1 MLDANAL
8 AQLQSLK
15 SDIKSTTPEPLVM
28 RGTVKGTGRSFGFV
42 IAADATEY
50 FLPPDAMAKVFPGD
64 EVEFTIVETAEG
76 KVNADLVKLVSS
88 PLTAFMGRYVV
99 RGKAQGVE
107 PEVIGHAKWLF
118 VPPKKTA
125 DAANGQW
132 VKAKVTRH
140 PWETGKAQAEVVDVI
155 GSEEEPGTWHA
166 IATEKHQ
173 LPRDFSADTLA
184 AAEALDEALIE
195 AASADRTDLRDI
207 PFVTIDNASTKDMD
221 DALYAEVTD
230 DGWLLRVAIADPA
243 AWFNTDSPLETEARQ
258 RLTTTYLPGR
268 PISMLPERLANELC
282 SLVPNADRLALV
294 FHIRVATDGSLSK
307 LAITPSVIRSTAK
320 LSYQQVSEWL
330 DGAEPI
336 PAAHWHLETLKQ
348 CCHALFDWRKNNALI
363 MQERPDYRVKVDEQL
378 NVTGVVKEERN
389 IANSLVEE
397 SMLAVNRIAAAWLA
411 EDSALF
417 MTHAG
422 FRPDREEELKGL
434 LREFATDVADTD
446 GHDPEGFKTILRAAR
461 AIEDFPLQNVLLKRL
476 ERGAWS
482 TTAAP
487 HFGLGFDQ
495 YTTVTSPI
503 RKYTDLALHRLIHAK
518 LAGQP
523 FTLPVGL
530 TDDLNNRLGNSRKA
544 ANEVENRLRLEWL
557 SKQPEQTWQATVV
570 HINSGGIIA
579 QLNDNGAAG
588 FIDLRSQ
595 KKKLSYDPLRMM
607 MKGENQSFML
617 NQPLVVAIAKIEGD
631 KLELSLVEADQMDFP
646 ATDPLFTP

>member
-1 MLDANAL
+1 MLDAKAL

-28 RGTVKGTGRSFGFV
+28 RGTIKGTGRSFGFV

-64 EVEFTIVETAEG
+64 EVEFTIEETPEG
-76 KVNADLVKLVSS
+76 KVNADLTKLVSS
-88 PLTAFMGRYVV
+88 PLTEFMGRYVV

-107 PEVIGHAKWLF
+107 PEVVGHAKWLF

-125 DAANGQW
+125 DADSGQW

-140 PWETGKAQAEVVDVI
+140 PWETGKAQAEVMGII
-155 GSEEEPGTWHA
+155 GSEKEPGTWHA
-166 IATEKHQ
+166 IAVEKHQ
-173 LPRDFSADTLA
+173 LPRDFSGEALA
-184 AAEALDEALIE
+184 AAEALDHSRVDT
-195 AASADRTDLRDI
+195 ASVDRTDLRDI
-207 PFVTIDNASTKDMD
+207 PFVTIDNASTQDMD
-221 DALYAEVTD
+221 DAIYAEETD

-243 AWFNTDSPLETEARQ
+243 AWFDTDSPLETEARQ

-268 PISMLPERLANELC
+268 PISMLPERLANDLC
-282 SLVPNADRLALV
+282 SLVPNTDRLALV
-294 FHIRVATDGSLSK
+294 FHIRVAADGSLSK

-320 LSYQQVSEWL
+320 LSYEQVSEWL
-330 DGAEPI
+330 DGDTAI

-348 CCHALFDWRKNNALI
+348 CCQALFDWRKNNALI
-363 MQERPDYRVKVDEQL
+363 MQDRPDYRVKVDDQL
-378 NVTGVVKEERN
+378 NVTGVVKEVRN
-389 IANSLVEE
+389 TANSLVEE

-434 LREFATDVADTD
+434 LREFAKGVAETD

-461 AIEDFPLQNVLLKRL
+461 TIDDFPLLSVLLKRL
-476 ERGAWS
+476 ERGVWS

-487 HFGLGFDQ
+487 HFGLGFDH

-503 RKYTDLALHRLIHAK
+503 RKYTDLVLHRLIHAK
-518 LAGQP
+518 LAGKS
-523 FTLPVGL
+523 FTIPPELA
-530 TDDLNNRLGNSRKA
+530 DDLNERLSNSRKA

-557 SKQPEQTWQATVV
+557 HQQPEQTWQATVV

-579 QLNDNGAAG
+579 QLDDNGAAG
-588 FIDLRSQ
+588 FIDLRGQ

-607 MKGENQSFML
+607 MKGEAQSFIL
-617 NQPLVVAIAKIEGD
+617 NQPLQVTIAKIEGD
-631 KLELSLVEADQMDFP
+631 KLELSLVEENQPDHSGSE
-646 ATDPLFTP
+646 

>member
-1 MLDANAL
+1 MLDAKAL

-28 RGTVKGTGRSFGFV
+28 RGTIKGTGRSFGFV

-50 FLPPDAMAKVFPGD
+50 FLPPDTMAKVFPGD
-64 EVEFTIVETAEG
+64 EVEFTVAETTEG
-76 KVNADLVKLVSS
+76 KVIADLVTLVSS
-88 PLTAFMGRYVV
+88 PLTEFMGRYVV

-118 VPPKKTA
+118 VPPKRTA

-132 VKAKVTRH
+132 VKARVTRH
-140 PWETGKAQAEVVDVI
+140 PWETGKAQAEVINVI

-166 IATEKHQ
+166 IAIEKHQ
-173 LPRDFSADTLA
+173 LPGDFSAEALA
-184 AAEALDEALIE
+184 AAEALDESLID
-195 AASADRTDLRDI
+195 AASEGRSDLRDI

-221 DALYAEVTD
+221 DALYAEETD

-243 AWFNTDSPLETEARQ
+243 AWFATESPLETEARQ

-268 PISMLPERLANELC
+268 PISMLPERLANDLC
-282 SLVPNADRLALV
+282 SLTPNADRLALV

-307 LAITPSVIRSTAK
+307 LAITPSVIRSSAK
-320 LSYQQVSEWL
+320 LSYQEVSEWL
-330 DGAEPI
+330 DGAAPI

-348 CCHALFDWRKNNALI
+348 CCKALFDWRKSNALI

-389 IANSLVEE
+389 TANSLVEE
-397 SMLAVNRIAAAWLA
+397 SMLAVNRIAAAWLS

-434 LREFATDVADTD
+434 LREFANDVADTD
-446 GHDPEGFKTILRAAR
+446 GHEPEGFKSILRAAR
-461 AIEDFPLQNVLLKRL
+461 TVENFPLLSVLLKRL

-482 TTAAP
+482 NTTAP
-487 HFGLGFDQ
+487 HFGLGFDH

-503 RKYTDLALHRLIHAK
+503 RKYTDLVLHRLIHAK

-523 FTLPVGL
+523 FTLPAGL
-530 TDDLNNRLGNSRKA
+530 TDDLNERLGNSRKA

-557 SKQPEQTWQATVV
+557 SRQPEQTWQATVV

-579 QLNDNGAAG
+579 QLDDNGAAG
-588 FIDLRSQ
+588 FIDLRGQ

-607 MKGENQSFML
+607 MKGEDKSFML
-617 NQPLVVAIAKIEGD
+617 NQPLAVTIAKIEGD
-631 KLELSLVEADQMDFP
+631 KLELSLVEESQP
-646 ATDPLFTP
+646 DPGVSN